1 MAEKVGRKNLKE
13 QAKEPAPAENIEET
27 VNVLEAAAN
36 DAAEAAD
43 DINNEAVGATEVTG
57 SEITG
62 TETEYDNASEMEEVS
77 AGERKVLKALTHILY
92 NSRLYSPDEELPTYD
107 SEMVKAWLEAK
118 TAVWDEGE

>member
-43 DINNEAVGATEVTG
+43 DINNEVVGATEVTG

-92 NSRLYSPDEELPTYD
+92 NSRLYSPEEELPAYD